1 MNQPSNQL
9 LCTFCTAD
17 TLDVTIDKIKN
28 TYEVLF
34 DIIYVL
40 ENTEEPN
47 VLCCTYNVVSGINAR
62 GEIPEA
68 TISLHR
74 KKATNTLYTINALN
88 ILISELNGGVVDKS
102 YKIPWE
108 NYRNTI
114 LVTAYNRLKKINT
127 KLNTIVKLNEI
138 ETAVEGDDG
147 DLYH

>member
-9 LCTFCTAD
+9 LCTFCTVD
-17 TLDVTIDKIKN
+17 TLDVTIEKIKN

-40 ENTEEPN
+40 ENVEEPN
-47 VLCCTYNVVSGINAR
+47 VLCCTYNVVSGIEGHDN
-62 GEIPEA
+62 IPDA

-88 ILISELNGGVVDKS
+88 ILIAELNGGVIDKS

-114 LVTAYNRLKKINT
+114 LVTAYNKLKKINT

-138 ETAVEGDDG
+138 EAIEN
-147 DLYH
+147 